1 MQLTLKDFPLQAY
14 DKLRFADTDSQ
25 GHVNSAVFSTFL
37 ESGRAEML
45 YDAQSPLVD
54 EGAVYVV
61 AKLDIQLL
69 GEVLWPGKVDIGTA
83 VLKVGNSSVNLFQQL
98 YQNGKCVAK
107 ADTVIVQM
115 NEVTRK
121 SQPLSTEIIET
132 LNRFLLPQE

>member
-1 MQLTLKDFPLQAY
+1 MTLTFKDFPLQAY

-37 ESGRAEML
+37 ETGRAEML

>member
-1 MQLTLKDFPLQAY
+1 MTLTFKDFPLQAY

-37 ESGRAEML
+37 ETGRAEML

-83 VLKVGNSSVNLFQQL
+83 VLKVGNSSINLFQQL

-132 LNRFLLPQE
+132 LNRFLLPQV

>member
-1 MQLTLKDFPLQAY
+1 MTLTLKDFPLQAY

-37 ESGRAEML
+37 ETGRAEML

-69 GEVLWPGKVDIGTA
+69 GEVLWPGQVDIGTA
-83 VLKVGNSSVNLFQQL
+83 VLKVGNSSVNLYQQL

-121 SQPLSTEIIET
+121 SQPLSAEIIAT